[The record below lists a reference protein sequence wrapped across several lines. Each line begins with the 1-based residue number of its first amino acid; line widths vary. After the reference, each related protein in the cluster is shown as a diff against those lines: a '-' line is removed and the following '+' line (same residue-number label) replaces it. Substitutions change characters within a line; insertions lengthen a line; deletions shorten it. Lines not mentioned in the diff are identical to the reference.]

1 VLSSHDFAVIRVG
14 VGRDVSTTHGFQW
27 KIDNPGVVN
36 AGTKKQVATE
46 AAVRGRP
53 LRCCVGL
60 LPLASRDFSFV
71 FYREGEE
78 YI

>member
-14 VGRDVSTTHGFQW
+14 VGRDVSTTYGFQW

-36 AGTKKQVATE
+36 SGTMKQVATE
-46 AAVRGRP
+46 AAVRSA

>member
-1 VLSSHDFAVIRVG
+1 M
-14 VGRDVSTTHGFQW
+14 
-27 KIDNPGVVN
+27 
-36 AGTKKQVATE
+36 KQVATE
-46 AAVRGRP
+46 AAVRSRP